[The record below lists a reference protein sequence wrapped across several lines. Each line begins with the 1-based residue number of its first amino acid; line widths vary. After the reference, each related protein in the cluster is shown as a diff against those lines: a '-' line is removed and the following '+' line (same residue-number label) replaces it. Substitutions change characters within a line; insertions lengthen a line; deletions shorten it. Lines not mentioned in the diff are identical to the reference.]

1 LKICAV
7 ILVKAK
13 EGERKTFWEEGG
25 RREQKRAESRPD
37 RQQEIKQ
44 IGVTPY

>member
-1 LKICAV
+1 V

-25 RREQKRAESRPD
+25 RREQRAESRTD

-44 IGVTPY
+44 IGVTP